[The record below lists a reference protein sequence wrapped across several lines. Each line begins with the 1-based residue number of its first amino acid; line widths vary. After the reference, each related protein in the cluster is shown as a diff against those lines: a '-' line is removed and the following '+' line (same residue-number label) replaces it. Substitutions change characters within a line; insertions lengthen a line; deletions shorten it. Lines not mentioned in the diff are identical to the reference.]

1 MSEVPERGKKGSPM
15 VGGIKRDHQ
24 GREKAKPTAGPTTD
38 HARNAYTSMFESFR
52 DELDEHHDR
61 RMRIGKVSRDVT
73 ALSKK
78 IIFSLQRVRKLSRPI
93 PERIQSEID
102 ERLKEIAALLETI
115 QPDVQGMNRHRY
127 PLICLEE
134 FVEAVSFAHYL
145 RHQTLM
151 TPAEARTALPA
162 DIQLTAPDYV
172 FGIFDLTG
180 EMMRF
185 ATAVTALSG
194 SIPAGDSPSPSPSPS
209 EPGEKAPT
217 ATPTTAT
224 TATTTTTTADGA
236 SSNDERKRTILKD
249 MQDVCSTLKICPPL
263 GGRYSVY
270 AKKLSIMLEQVHK
283 VERLGYGVT
292 VRGNERPKGWMPD
305 LNEGGLSGRGDEE
318 DVAMMD

>member
-1 MSEVPERGKKGSPM
+1 MSEVIVPKKKDGPPM
-15 VGGIKRDHQ
+15 GGGVKRDYQ
-24 GREKAKPTAGPTTD
+24 GREKGKKDSGAADQP
-38 HARNAYTSMFESFR
+38 RNAYTSMFESFR

-78 IIFSLQRVRKLSRPI
+78 IIFSLQRVRKLSQPI

-102 ERLKEIAALLETI
+102 GRVKEIAELLETI
-115 QPDVQGMNRHRY
+115 QPDVQGMNRYRY
-127 PLICLEE
+127 PLICNEE

-151 TPAEARTALPA
+151 PSAEAQSALPA

-194 SIPAGDSPSPSPSPS
+194 GMPTGENPQTGSSGDNIN
-209 EPGEKAPT
+209 
-217 ATPTTAT
+217 
-224 TATTTTTTADGA
+224 D
-236 SSNDERKRTILKD
+236 NDESDSKRTILTD
-249 MQDVCSTLKICPPL
+249 MQDVSSMLQTCPTV
-263 GGRYSVY
+263 GGKFMVYS
-270 AKKLSIMLEQVHK
+270 KKLSIMIEQVRK
-283 VERLGYGVT
+283 VERLGYGVV

-305 LNEGGLSGRGDEE
+305 LNEGFPGGADGD
-318 DVAMMD
+318 DITMTD

>member
-1 MSEVPERGKKGSPM
+1 MGV
-15 VGGIKRDHQ
+15 GIKRDHQ
-24 GREKAKPTAGPTTD
+24 GREKGTKDAQGAATTSTARMTGSD
-38 HARNAYTSMFESFR
+38 HSNNAYTSMFETFR

-78 IIFSLQRVRKLSRPI
+78 IIFSLQRVRKLSQPI

-102 ERLKEIAALLETI
+102 GRVKEIAELLATI
-115 QPDVQGMNRHRY
+115 QADVQGMNRHRY

-151 TPAEARTALPA
+151 TPREAQDTLPA
-162 DIQLTAPDYV
+162 DIPLTAPDYV

-194 SIPAGDSPSPSPSPS
+194 GMPTGD
-209 EPGEKAPT
+209 GNG
-217 ATPTTAT
+217 
-224 TATTTTTTADGA
+224 DG
-236 SSNDERKRTILKD
+236 DEKRTILTD
-249 MQDVCSTLKICPPL
+249 MQDVSSMLQVGPVL
-263 GGRYSVY
+263 GRSNVY
-270 AKKLSIMLEQVHK
+270 AKKLSIMIEQVRK
-283 VERLGYGVT
+283 VERLGYGVA

-305 LNEGGLSGRGDEE
+305 LNEAGFPGGGDGE
-318 DVAMMD
+318 DVAMAD

>member
-1 MSEVPERGKKGSPM
+1 MSEVIAPKKKDRPM
-15 VGGIKRDHQ
+15 GTGVKRDYH
-24 GREKAKPTAGPTTD
+24 GREKGKKDAGAD
-38 HARNAYTSMFESFR
+38 HPRNAYTPMFEAFR

-78 IIFSLQRVRKLSRPI
+78 IIFSLQRVRKLSQPI
-93 PERIQSEID
+93 PQHIQSDID
-102 ERLKEIAALLETI
+102 GRLKEIAELLETI

-145 RHQTLM
+145 RNQTLM
-151 TPAEARTALPA
+151 TPAEAQAALPV

-194 SIPAGDSPSPSPSPS
+194 SIPT
-209 EPGEKAPT
+209 GEKKPQAGSGSGEGQDE
-217 ATPTTAT
+217 TT
-224 TATTTTTTADGA
+224 DG
-236 SSNDERKRTILKD
+236 KRTILTD
-249 MQDVCSTLKICPPL
+249 MQDVSSMLQICPTA
-263 GGRYSVY
+263 GGKFSVY
-270 AKKLSIMLEQVHK
+270 AKKTDIMNEQVRK

-292 VRGNERPKGWMPD
+292 VRGVERPKGWMPD
-305 LNEGGLSGRGDEE
+305 LNEGFPGGGDG
-318 DVAMMD
+318 DDTTMMD

>member
-1 MSEVPERGKKGSPM
+1 MSEVIVPKKKDGAM
-15 VGGIKRDHQ
+15 GVGIKRDYQ
-24 GREKAKPTAGPTTD
+24 GKEKGKKDAAPPAHPP
-38 HARNAYTSMFESFR
+38 NAYTSMFESFR

-61 RMRIGKVSRDVT
+61 RQRIGKVSRDVT

-78 IIFSLQRVRKLSRPI
+78 IIFSLQRVRKLSQPI
-93 PERIQSEID
+93 PERIQTEID
-102 ERLKEIAALLETI
+102 GRLKEIAELLKTI
-115 QPDVQGMNRHRY
+115 QPDVQGMNRYRY

-151 TPAEARTALPA
+151 TAAEAQAALPV
-162 DIQLTAPDYV
+162 DIQMTAPDYV

-194 SIPAGDSPSPSPSPS
+194 SMPT
-209 EPGEKAPT
+209 GEISSSSQEGKEA
-217 ATPTTAT
+217 
-224 TATTTTTTADGA
+224 A
-236 SSNDERKRTILKD
+236 SDKEKRTILTD
-249 MQDVCSTLKICPPL
+249 MQDVNSLLHICPTV
-263 GGRYSVY
+263 GRYGIYS
-270 AKKLSIMLEQVHK
+270 KKLSIMVEQVRK

-305 LNEGGLSGRGDEE
+305 LNEGYPGGGGDGE
-318 DVAMMD
+318 DVTMGD

>member
-1 MSEVPERGKKGSPM
+1 MSEVIVPKRKDGAT
-15 VGGIKRDHQ
+15 GGIKRDYQ
-24 GREKAKPTAGPTTD
+24 GKEKGKKDSHSHSAD
-38 HARNAYTSMFESFR
+38 HPRNAYTSMFESFR

-78 IIFSLQRVRKLSRPI
+78 IVRKLSQPI

-102 ERLKEIAALLETI
+102 GRLKEIAELLGTI
-115 QPDVQGMNRHRY
+115 QPDVQGMSRYRY

-134 FVEAVSFAHYL
+134 FVEAVTFAHYL

-151 TPAEARTALPA
+151 TPAEAQSALPA

-172 FGIFDLTG
+172 FGVFDLTG

-185 ATAVTALSG
+185 ATAVTALTGSMPTGSSG
-194 SIPAGDSPSPSPSPS
+194 TNDVHGDKDQ
-209 EPGEKAPT
+209 GEAKENGT
-217 ATPTTAT
+217 
-224 TATTTTTTADGA
+224 G
-236 SSNDERKRTILKD
+236 SRTILTD
-249 MQDVCSTLKICPPL
+249 MQDVSSMLQICPQV
-263 GGRYSVY
+263 GGKSNVY
-270 AKKLSIMLEQVHK
+270 AKKTDIMIEQVRK

-305 LNEGGLSGRGDEE
+305 LNEGFTGGGDE
-318 DVAMMD
+318 DVMME

>member
-1 MSEVPERGKKGSPM
+1 
-15 VGGIKRDHQ
+15 
-24 GREKAKPTAGPTTD
+24 
-38 HARNAYTSMFESFR
+38 MFETFR

-78 IIFSLQRVRKLSRPI
+78 IIFSLQRVRKLSQPI

-102 ERLKEIAALLETI
+102 GRVREIAELLATI
-115 QPDVQGMNRHRY
+115 QEDVQGMNRYRY

-145 RHQTLM
+145 SHQALM
-151 TPAEARTALPA
+151 TPREAQDALPA
-162 DIQLTAPDYV
+162 DVPLTAPDYV

-194 SIPAGDSPSPSPSPS
+194 HMPTGDS
-209 EPGEKAPT
+209 
-217 ATPTTAT
+217 
-224 TATTTTTTADGA
+224 DGDK
-236 SSNDERKRTILKD
+236 NENEKRTILTD
-249 MQDVCSTLKICPPL
+249 MQDVSSMLQVGPVL
-263 GGRYSVY
+263 GRSNVY
-270 AKKLSIMLEQVHK
+270 ARKLSIMIEQVRK
-283 VERLGYGVT
+283 VERLGYGVV

-305 LNEGGLSGRGDEE
+305 LNEVGFSGDGD
-318 DVAMMD
+318 DIAMAD

>member
-1 MSEVPERGKKGSPM
+1 MSAEVIVPKKKDRPMGSG
-15 VGGIKRDHQ
+15 VKRDYQ
-24 GREKAKPTAGPTTD
+24 GREKGKKEAGAD
-38 HARNAYTSMFESFR
+38 HTRNAYTSMFESFR

-78 IIFSLQRVRKLSRPI
+78 IIFSLQRVRKLSQPI
-93 PERIQSEID
+93 PQHIQSDID
-102 ERLKEIAALLETI
+102 GRLKEIAELLETI

-151 TPAEARTALPA
+151 TPAEAQAAVPVA
-162 DIQLTAPDYV
+162 IQLTAPDYV

-194 SIPAGDSPSPSPSPS
+194 SVPTGDKTPSGS
-209 EPGEKAPT
+209 GEDQD
-217 ATPTTAT
+217 
-224 TATTTTTTADGA
+224 DGG
-236 SSNDERKRTILKD
+236 RTRTILTD
-249 MQDVCSTLKICPPL
+249 MQEVSSMLKICPAV
-263 GGRYSVY
+263 GGRFSTY
-270 AKKLSIMLEQVHK
+270 AKKLDIMDEQVHK
-283 VERLGYGVT
+283 VERLGYGVE
-292 VRGNERPKGWMPD
+292 VRGVERPKGWMPD
-305 LNEGGLSGRGDEE
+305 LNEGVSGGGDG
-318 DVAMMD
+318 DDTAMMD